1 MNKILI
7 TALIGVLFLSGCASV
22 AIPGDEMCRTDFLE
36 CVEEP
41 KKVDLPTYRKLR
53 YLPPAEAMP
62 VVAVYQF
69 SDGTGQR
76 KSQDGVASF
85 STAVTQDAKSLLI
98 DALKAAGSGE
108 NPKGT
113 WFRVVERGLG
123 LDNLVRERQ
132 IVRSTRSETAK
143 QNGLEE
149 FQELQPMLFAGMIL
163 EGGVIG
169 YDTNIETG
177 GTGARYLGIG
187 TTNQYRRDSIVISLR
202 AVSTLTGE
210 VILNVQT
217 QKTVLSSGQAGDVFR
232 FLDMDTRLLELESGM
247 TQNESVTF
255 AVRSVIEAAVLEL
268 IQQGDERGY
277 WKIVYP
283 EDWDSQVA
291 AQEQAYWMSLKESGS
306 LTDAEDVKQYSKD
319 PKDLPLWK
327 RILLK
332 NDTNKPI
339 LEKNNEDI

>member
-1 MNKILI
+1 LI
-7 TALIGVLFLSGCASV
+7 KKFLYTVVGAFYLTGCASI
-22 AIPGDEMCRTDFLE
+22 AIPGDEMCTTNFLE

-41 KKVDLPTYRKLR
+41 QKVDLPTYRKLR
-53 YLPPAEAMP
+53 YLPPAENMP
-62 VVAVYQF
+62 VVAVYTF
-69 SDGTGQR
+69 GDGTGQR

-85 STAVTQDAKSLLI
+85 STAVTQDAKSLLV

-108 NPKGT
+108 NPRGT

-143 QNGLEE
+143 QAGLDE

-163 EGGVIG
+163 EGGVVG

-187 TTNQYRRDSIVISLR
+187 MTNQYRRDTVVISLR

-217 QKTVLSSGQAGDVFR
+217 SKTVLSSGQAGDVFK
-232 FLDMDTRLLELESGM
+232 FLDMDTKLLELESGM
-247 TQNESVTF
+247 TQNESVTY
-255 AVRSVIEAAVLEL
+255 AVRSAIEAAVLEL
-268 IQQGDERGY
+268 IYQGDERGF

-283 EDWDSQVA
+283 ENWDEQVA
-291 AQEQAYWMSLKESGS
+291 EQEQAYWFSLKEQTGIPS
-306 LTDAEDVKQYSKD
+306 AEDRKLFEED
-319 PKDLPLWK
+319 PNSLPLWK
-327 RILLK
+327 KMLLK
-332 NDTNKPI
+332 ND
-339 LEKNNEDI
+339 